1 MNNADSGTQ
10 ISPEGRPSVDGSSPN
25 QEVTATTGSVVRP
38 KGRTKALSLK
48 SVDQLLRE
56 IYSGKF
62 KRSTLKKEELT
73 AMRHASKS
81 GEPERKEILN
91 LTLSDRT
98 LDRTRQLILLGGKLD
113 ETIIA
118 EQIREFVREVLQRHP
133 AFGMKSL
140 TDVLKNFPESAT
152 ENQAI
157 EALTSQDYA
166 SLSWPEGIEP
176 MPMKKKELEQCKE
189 NAVYCLLLWFW
200 AKGETS
206 VEHIQRHLQKYLW
219 KPDAKRYKTDRD
231 KLRVLTKND
240 HAAASIACAL
250 FEKQAL
256 QQSERADAAQSAE
269 ERATASVQKLRNEL
283 TDAKKKLTTS
293 QTEIDRLEKEL
304 KQEKQTHADDGAHL
318 KDDYE
323 RLRGQVLRRLNDEL
337 SLLDEGLHAL
347 RCDPPKVHVM
357 VDHAERAIDG
367 FKREIE
373 RLRENS

>member
-10 ISPEGRPSVDGSSPN
+10 TSPEGRPLLDTRSPR

-38 KGRTKALSLK
+38 KVRTKALSLK

-81 GEPERKEILN
+81 GEPKKEEILN
-91 LTLSDRT
+91 LALSDRT
-98 LDRTRQLILLGGKLD
+98 LDRTRQLILLGGKLG

-152 ENQAI
+152 ENRAI
-157 EALTSQDYA
+157 ELLMSQDYA
-166 SLSWPEGIEP
+166 SLSWPAGIE
-176 MPMKKKELEQCKE
+176 PMKKKELEQCKE

-206 VEHIQRHLQKYLW
+206 VEHIQRHLEKYLW

-256 QQSERADAAQSAE
+256 QQSQRADAAQKDE
-269 ERATASVQKLRNEL
+269 ERAIAREQRLRNEL
-283 TDAKKKLTTS
+283 TDAKEKLTTS

-304 KQEKQTHADDGAHL
+304 EREKQTHADDRVHL

-337 SLLDEGLHAL
+337 SLLDEGLRAL
-347 RCDPPKVHVM
+347 RRDPPKVHVM

-367 FKREIE
+367 LKRDMEQ
-373 RLRENS
+373 LRENS